1 MKLQGI
7 WETMPVLDTVK
18 HIMKT
23 FDNIWKKLEILL
35 EATVLWTHLSSFM
48 DNWDMGSMSET
59 TLDTY
64 EQFYRKL
71 RLEKF
76 ERN

>member
-35 EATVLWTHLSSFM
+35 EATALWTHLSSFM

-59 TLDTY
+59 WNIMKNYFGHIWAIL
-64 EQFYRKL
+64 
-71 RLEKF
+71 
-76 ERN
+76 